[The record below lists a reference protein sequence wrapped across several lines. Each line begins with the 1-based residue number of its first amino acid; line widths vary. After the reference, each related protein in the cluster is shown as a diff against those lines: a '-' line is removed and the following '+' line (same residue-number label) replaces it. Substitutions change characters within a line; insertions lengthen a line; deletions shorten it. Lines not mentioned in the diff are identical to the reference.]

1 MGPLFIAIFIAVVA
15 LLVFAQRRRLAQM
28 QAMTLGGSIGPGC
41 VVVEA
46 VVLLLIG
53 IAFAVA
59 YFSGLP

>member
-1 MGPLFIAIFIAVVA
+1 MPTLFIAIFIAVVA
-15 LLVFAQRRRLAQM
+15 VLVVVQRRRLAQM

-46 VVLLLIG
+46 AVLLLIA

-59 YFSGLP
+59 YFSGLS

>member
-1 MGPLFIAIFIAVVA
+1 MPTLFIAIFLAVVA

-46 VVLLLIG
+46 VVLLLIA

-59 YFSGLP
+59 YFSGLS

>member
-1 MGPLFIAIFIAVVA
+1 MPTLFIAIFIAFVA

-41 VVVEA
+41 VIVEA
-46 VVLLLIG
+46 AVLLVLA

-59 YFSGLP
+59 YFSGLS